1 MLLNSQQL
9 CGLSDDHIT
18 WLSEH
23 VGIHND
29 MLIAWSELSNAAQL
43 NGYTLNIA
51 SGFRSFERQ
60 LSIWNRKFNG
70 ELVTK
75 NKQNETVDLTN
86 LSDEEKVNAILVYSA
101 LPGTSRHHWGTDI
114 DIYAE
119 NLLSADK
126 KLQLEP
132 WEYEQG
138 GPFESLSLWLSQ
150 HAKAFGFFLPYDVDR
165 GGVAIEPWHL
175 SFAPLAKPCLYEL
188 SIETLTH
195 TIKQNNV
202 LGKEAILA
210 KLPTI
215 FSQYVQNINKGE

>member
-29 MLIAWSELSNAAQL
+29 MLLAWNALSDAAQL
-43 NGYTLNIA
+43 NGYTLKIA

-86 LSDEEKVNAILVYSA
+86 LCDEEKVDAILVYSA

-119 NLLSADK
+119 NLLSADQ

-138 GPFESLSLWLSQ
+138 GPFESLSLWLS
-150 HAKAFGFFLPYDVDR
+150 HNAKAFGFFLPYDVDR

-175 SFAPLAKPCLYEL
+175 SFAPLAKPCLSEL
-188 SIETLTH
+188 SLETLTQ
-195 TIKQNNV
+195 TIKQKDIF
-202 LGKEAILA
+202 GKEAILA